1 MFFFSGLFGDV
12 EQISHF
18 DSYHPVGST
27 GEIIFLG
34 AVVEIGEAIV
44 IASFYLEMADFGAQ
58 FYTEAGRYTIIELVF
73 HIHVMLFGGKVG
85 IVFPR
90 TALCCSAFAAA
101 VSAAPVT
108 TQGTGVGKHGDVT
121 VAVTFDSGKI
131 KDIKIVKQQE
141 NPVLAAKVF
150 TDLKQHVIDT
160 NSVQLDAIS
169 GATFSSKGF
178 LDAVADAA
186 KKAGVTLSKADKK
199 AIKKAV
205 KALPKESSYDVVV
218 IGAGGA
224 GFSAAIEAKN
234 AGANVVLLEKMP
246 AVGGNSLISGAEM
259 NAAKNWV
266 QPKLGINDDSPELH
280 AEDTYKGGDMKGDMN
295 VIKVMTHNALD
306 AAKWCRDYLGVRF
319 EDDNLFFFGG
329 HSRKRALI
337 PVGHTGTEFITKFQA
352 KADELGIPVITNMKA
367 EELIKDKSGRVVGVK
382 ATMNGASYTF
392 NAKGGVVL
400 ATGGFGANP
409 EMVKKYNPKIDERF
423 KTTDAPGT
431 TGEALYMAERAG
443 AQLVNMGYIQ
453 TYPICDPISGVIE
466 LIADARFDGAIMLNQ
481 EGKRFVEE
489 LQRRDVLSEAILKQ
503 TGGYCWVL
511 WNDKIGSISNTVKE
525 HPTEYEA
532 FTKQGIMATCDD
544 LKCVADFTKIPF
556 DSLKGTVNRVSSMTG
571 KGNDKDFN
579 HRSGLVDMTQ
589 GKYYVIKAVPSVH
602 HTMGGVRINEKAQA
616 LTAEGKAIP
625 GLWAAGEVTGVTHG
639 TNRLGGNAY
648 TDIIVFGR
656 IAGKAAAEAA
666 K

>member
-1 MFFFSGLFGDV
+1 MHFSRALIAGLV
-12 EQISHF
+12 
-18 DSYHPVGST
+18 
-27 GEIIFLG
+27 
-34 AVVEIGEAIV
+34 
-44 IASFYLEMADFGAQ
+44 
-58 FYTEAGRYTIIELVF
+58 
-73 HIHVMLFGGKVG
+73 
-85 IVFPR
+85 
-90 TALCCSAFAAA
+90 CSVFAAA

-199 AIKKAV
+199 AIKKVV
-205 KALPKESSYDVVV
+205 KTLPKESTYDVVV

-352 KADELGIPVITNMKA
+352 KADELGLPVITNMKA

>member
-1 MFFFSGLFGDV
+1 MHFSRALIAGLV
-12 EQISHF
+12 
-18 DSYHPVGST
+18 
-27 GEIIFLG
+27 
-34 AVVEIGEAIV
+34 
-44 IASFYLEMADFGAQ
+44 
-58 FYTEAGRYTIIELVF
+58 
-73 HIHVMLFGGKVG
+73 
-85 IVFPR
+85 
-90 TALCCSAFAAA
+90 CSAFAAA

-199 AIKKAV
+199 AIKKTV

-352 KADELGIPVITNMKA
+352 KADELGIPIITNMKA

>member
-1 MFFFSGLFGDV
+1 MHFSRALIAGLV
-12 EQISHF
+12 
-18 DSYHPVGST
+18 
-27 GEIIFLG
+27 
-34 AVVEIGEAIV
+34 
-44 IASFYLEMADFGAQ
+44 
-58 FYTEAGRYTIIELVF
+58 
-73 HIHVMLFGGKVG
+73 
-85 IVFPR
+85 
-90 TALCCSAFAAA
+90 CSAFAAA

-199 AIKKAV
+199 AIKKVV
-205 KALPKESSYDVVV
+205 KTLPKESTYDVVV

-352 KADELGIPVITNMKA
+352 KADELGIPIITNMKA

-489 LQRRDVLSEAILKQ
+489 LQRRDVMSEAILKQ

>member
-1 MFFFSGLFGDV
+1 MQFSRALIAGLV
-12 EQISHF
+12 
-18 DSYHPVGST
+18 
-27 GEIIFLG
+27 
-34 AVVEIGEAIV
+34 
-44 IASFYLEMADFGAQ
+44 
-58 FYTEAGRYTIIELVF
+58 
-73 HIHVMLFGGKVG
+73 
-85 IVFPR
+85 
-90 TALCCSAFAAA
+90 CSAFAAA

-246 AVGGNSLISGAEM
+246 AVVGNSLISGAEM

-382 ATMNGASYTF
+382 ATMNSASYTF

-616 LTAEGKAIP
+616 LTAEGKVIP

>member
-1 MFFFSGLFGDV
+1 MKSTMIKSAVAMVFA
-12 EQISHF
+12 
-18 DSYHPVGST
+18 VG
-27 GEIIFLG
+27 
-34 AVVEIGEAIV
+34 
-44 IASFYLEMADFGAQ
+44 
-58 FYTEAGRYTIIELVF
+58 
-73 HIHVMLFGGKVG
+73 
-85 IVFPR
+85 
-90 TALCCSAFAAA
+90 FAAA
-101 VSAAPVT
+101 SMAAPVT
-108 TQGTGVGKHGDVT
+108 AEGTGVGKHGDIT
-121 VAVTFDSGKI
+121 VAVTFDADKI
-131 KDIKIVKQQE
+131 QDIKIVKNAE
-141 NPVLAAKVF
+141 NPILAKKVF
-150 TDLKQHVIDT
+150 TDLKDQVVALSSTD
-160 NSVQLDAIS
+160 VDLIS
-169 GATFSSKGF
+169 GATFSAKGF
-178 LDAVADAA
+178 IDAVNDAA
-186 KKAGVTLSKADKK
+186 KKAGVTLAKADKK
-199 AIKKAV
+199 ALKKA
-205 KALPKESSYDVVV
+205 ARELPKTSNYDVVV

-224 GFSAAIEAKN
+224 GFSAAITARN

-259 NAAKNWV
+259 NVAKNWV

-280 AEDTYKGGDMKGDMN
+280 AQDTFKGGDGKGDMK
-295 VIKVMTHNALD
+295 VINVMTHQALD

-337 PVGHTGTEFITKFQA
+337 PVGHTGTEFIAKFQA

-367 EELIKDKSGRVVGVK
+367 EELIKNKDGRVVGVK
-382 ATMNGASYTF
+382 ATMDGSEYTF

-423 KTTDAPGT
+423 KTTDAPGS

-443 AQLVNMGYIQ
+443 AELVNMGYIQ
-453 TYPICDPISGVIE
+453 TYPICDPISGAIE

-489 LQRRDVLSEAILKQ
+489 LQRGDVLSEAILNQ
-503 TGGYCWVL
+503 TGQYCWVL
-511 WNDKIGSISNTVKE
+511 WNDNIGKISNTVKA
-525 HPTEYEA
+525 HANEYEA
-532 FTKQGIMATCDD
+532 FTKQGIMTTCDD
-544 LKCVADFTKIPF
+544 LKCITDFTKIPF
-556 DSLKGTVNRVSSMTG
+556 DQLQKTVKRVSDMAG

-579 HRSGLVDMTQ
+579 HRSGLVDMQQ
-589 GKYYVIKAVPSVH
+589 GKYYVIKAVPSTH
-602 HTMGGVRINEKAQA
+602 HTMGGVRINEKAEA
-616 LTAEGKAIP
+616 LTAEGKVIP

-656 IAGKAAAEAA
+656 IAGEAAAKAA

>member
-1 MFFFSGLFGDV
+1 MK
-12 EQISHF
+12 
-18 DSYHPVGST
+18 ST
-27 GEIIFLG
+27 MIKS
-34 AVVEIGEAIV
+34 AVAMVFA
-44 IASFYLEMADFGAQ
+44 
-58 FYTEAGRYTIIELVF
+58 AG
-73 HIHVMLFGGKVG
+73 
-85 IVFPR
+85 
-90 TALCCSAFAAA
+90 FAAA
-101 VSAAPVT
+101 SMAAPVT
-108 TQGTGVGKHGDVT
+108 AEGTGVGKHGDIT
-121 VAVTFDSGKI
+121 VAVTFDAGKI
-131 KDIKIVKQQE
+131 QDIKIVKNAE
-141 NPVLAAKVF
+141 NPILAKKVF
-150 TDLKQHVIDT
+150 TDLKDQVVALSSTD
-160 NSVQLDAIS
+160 VDLIS
-169 GATFSSKGF
+169 GATFSAKGF
-178 LDAVADAA
+178 IDAVNDAA
-186 KKAGVTLSKADKK
+186 KKAGVTLAKADKK
-199 AIKKAV
+199 ALKKA
-205 KALPKESSYDVVV
+205 ARELPKTSNYDVVV

-224 GFSAAIEAKN
+224 GFSAAITARN

-280 AEDTYKGGDMKGDMN
+280 AEDTFKGGDGKGDMK
-295 VIKVMTHNALD
+295 VINVMTHQALD

-337 PVGHTGTEFITKFQA
+337 PVGHTGTEFIAKFQA

-367 EELIKDKSGRVVGVK
+367 EELIKDKDGRVVGVK
-382 ATMNGASYTF
+382 ATMDGSEYTF

-453 TYPICDPISGVIE
+453 TYPICDPISGAIE

-489 LQRRDVLSEAILKQ
+489 LQRRDVLSEAILNQ
-503 TGGYCWVL
+503 TGQYCWVL
-511 WNDKIGSISNTVKE
+511 WNDNIGKISNTVKA
-525 HPTEYEA
+525 HANEYEA
-532 FTKQGIMATCDD
+532 FTKQGIMTTCDD
-544 LKCVADFTKIPF
+544 LKCIADFTKIPF
-556 DSLKGTVNRVSSMTG
+556 DQLQKTVKRVSDMAG

-579 HRSGLVDMTQ
+579 HRAGLMDMQQ
-589 GKYYVIKAVPSVH
+589 GKYYVIKAVPSTH
-602 HTMGGVRINEKAQA
+602 HTMGGVRINEKAEA
-616 LTAEGKAIP
+616 LTAEGKVIP

-656 IAGKAAAEAA
+656 IAGEAAAKAA

>member
-1 MFFFSGLFGDV
+1 MK
-12 EQISHF
+12 
-18 DSYHPVGST
+18 ST
-27 GEIIFLG
+27 MIKS
-34 AVVEIGEAIV
+34 AVAMVFA
-44 IASFYLEMADFGAQ
+44 
-58 FYTEAGRYTIIELVF
+58 AG
-73 HIHVMLFGGKVG
+73 
-85 IVFPR
+85 
-90 TALCCSAFAAA
+90 FAAA
-101 VSAAPVT
+101 SMAAPVT
-108 TQGTGVGKHGDVT
+108 AEGTGVGKHGDIT
-121 VAVTFDSGKI
+121 VAVTFDAGKI
-131 KDIKIVKQQE
+131 QDIKIVKNAE
-141 NPVLAAKVF
+141 NPILAKKVF
-150 TDLKQHVIDT
+150 TDLKDQVVALSSTD
-160 NSVQLDAIS
+160 VDLVS
-169 GATFSSKGF
+169 GATFSAKGF
-178 LDAVADAA
+178 IDAVNDAA
-186 KKAGVTLSKADKK
+186 KKAGVTLAKADKK
-199 AIKKAV
+199 ALKKA
-205 KALPKESSYDVVV
+205 ARELPKTSNYDVVV

-224 GFSAAIEAKN
+224 GFSAAITARN

-259 NAAKNWV
+259 NVAKNWV

-280 AEDTYKGGDMKGDMN
+280 AQDTFKGGDGKGDMK
-295 VIKVMTHNALD
+295 VINVMTHEALD

-337 PVGHTGTEFITKFQA
+337 PVGHTGTEFIAKFQA

-367 EELIKDKSGRVVGVK
+367 EELIKNKDGRVVGVK
-382 ATMNGASYTF
+382 ATMDGSEYTF

-453 TYPICDPISGVIE
+453 TYPICDPISGAIE

-489 LQRRDVLSEAILKQ
+489 LQRRDVLSEAILNQ
-503 TGGYCWVL
+503 TGQYCWVL
-511 WNDKIGSISNTVKE
+511 WNDNIGKISNTVKA
-525 HPTEYEA
+525 HANEYEA
-532 FTKQGIMATCDD
+532 FTKQGIMTTCDD
-544 LKCVADFTKIPF
+544 LKCIADFTKIPF
-556 DSLKGTVNRVSSMTG
+556 DQLQKTVKRVSDMAG

-579 HRSGLVDMTQ
+579 HRAGLMDMQQ
-589 GKYYVIKAVPSVH
+589 GKYYVIKAVPSTH
-602 HTMGGVRINEKAQA
+602 HTMGGVRINEKAEA
-616 LTAEGKAIP
+616 LTAEGKVIP

-656 IAGKAAAEAA
+656 IAGEAAAKAA

>member
-1 MFFFSGLFGDV
+1 MKSTMIKSAVAMVFA
-12 EQISHF
+12 
-18 DSYHPVGST
+18 VG
-27 GEIIFLG
+27 
-34 AVVEIGEAIV
+34 
-44 IASFYLEMADFGAQ
+44 
-58 FYTEAGRYTIIELVF
+58 
-73 HIHVMLFGGKVG
+73 
-85 IVFPR
+85 
-90 TALCCSAFAAA
+90 FAAA
-101 VSAAPVT
+101 SMAAPVT
-108 TQGTGVGKHGDVT
+108 AEGTGVGKHGDIT
-121 VAVTFDSGKI
+121 VAVTFDAGKI
-131 KDIKIVKQQE
+131 QDIKIVKNAE
-141 NPVLAAKVF
+141 NPILAKKVF
-150 TDLKQHVIDT
+150 TDLKDQVVALSSTDVDLIP
-160 NSVQLDAIS
+160 
-169 GATFSSKGF
+169 GATFSAKGF
-178 LDAVADAA
+178 IDAVNDAA
-186 KKAGVTLSKADKK
+186 KKAGVTLAKADKK
-199 AIKKAV
+199 ALKKA
-205 KALPKESSYDVVV
+205 ARELPKTSNYDVVV

-224 GFSAAIEAKN
+224 GFSAAITAKN

-259 NAAKNWV
+259 NVAKNWV

-280 AEDTYKGGDMKGDMN
+280 AQDTFKGGDGKGDMK
-295 VIKVMTHNALD
+295 VINVMTHEALD

-337 PVGHTGTEFITKFQA
+337 PVGHTGTEFIAKFQA

-367 EELIKDKSGRVVGVK
+367 EELIKNKDGRVVGVK
-382 ATMNGASYTF
+382 ATMDGSEYTF

-423 KTTDAPGT
+423 KTTDAPGS

-443 AQLVNMGYIQ
+443 AELVNMGYIQ
-453 TYPICDPISGVIE
+453 TYPICDPISGAIE

-489 LQRRDVLSEAILKQ
+489 LQRRDVLSEAILNQ
-503 TGGYCWVL
+503 TGRYCWVL
-511 WNDKIGSISNTVKE
+511 WNDKIGSISNTVKA
-525 HPTEYEA
+525 HANEYEA
-532 FTKQGIMATCDD
+532 FTKQGIMTTCDD
-544 LKCVADFTKIPF
+544 LKCIADFTKIPF
-556 DSLKGTVNRVSSMTG
+556 DQLRKTVKRVSDMAG

-579 HRSGLVDMTQ
+579 HRSGLVDMQQ
-589 GKYYVIKAVPSVH
+589 GKYYVIKAVPSTH
-602 HTMGGVRINEKAQA
+602 HTMGGVRINEKAEA
-616 LTAEGKAIP
+616 LTAEGKVIP

-656 IAGKAAAEAA
+656 IAGEAAAKAA

>member
-1 MFFFSGLFGDV
+1 MK
-12 EQISHF
+12 
-18 DSYHPVGST
+18 ST
-27 GEIIFLG
+27 MIKS
-34 AVVEIGEAIV
+34 AVAMVFA
-44 IASFYLEMADFGAQ
+44 
-58 FYTEAGRYTIIELVF
+58 AG
-73 HIHVMLFGGKVG
+73 
-85 IVFPR
+85 
-90 TALCCSAFAAA
+90 FAAA
-101 VSAAPVT
+101 SMAAPVT
-108 TQGTGVGKHGDVT
+108 AEGTGVGKHGDIT
-121 VAVTFDSGKI
+121 VAVTFDAGKI
-131 KDIKIVKQQE
+131 QDIKIVKNAE
-141 NPVLAAKVF
+141 NPILAKKVF
-150 TDLKQHVIDT
+150 TDLKDQVVALSSTD
-160 NSVQLDAIS
+160 VDLVS
-169 GATFSSKGF
+169 GATFSAKGF
-178 LDAVADAA
+178 IDAVNDAA
-186 KKAGVTLSKADKK
+186 KKAGVTLAKADKK
-199 AIKKAV
+199 ALKKA
-205 KALPKESSYDVVV
+205 ARELPKTSNYDVVV

-224 GFSAAIEAKN
+224 GFSAAITAKN

-259 NAAKNWV
+259 NVAKNWV

-280 AEDTYKGGDMKGDMN
+280 AQDTFKGGDGKGDMK
-295 VIKVMTHNALD
+295 VINVMTHEALD

-337 PVGHTGTEFITKFQA
+337 PVGHTGTEFIAKFQA

-367 EELIKDKSGRVVGVK
+367 EELIKNKDGRVVGVK
-382 ATMNGASYTF
+382 ATMDGSEYTF

-423 KTTDAPGT
+423 KTTDAPGS

-443 AQLVNMGYIQ
+443 AELVNMGYIQ
-453 TYPICDPISGVIE
+453 TYPICDPLSGAIE

-489 LQRRDVLSEAILKQ
+489 LQRRDVLSEAILNQ
-503 TGGYCWVL
+503 TGQYCWVL
-511 WNDKIGSISNTVKE
+511 WNDNIGKISNTVKA
-525 HPTEYEA
+525 HANEYEA
-532 FTKQGIMATCDD
+532 FTKQGIMTTCDD
-544 LKCVADFTKIPF
+544 LKCIADFTKIPF
-556 DSLKGTVNRVSSMTG
+556 DQLRKTVKRVSDMAG

-579 HRSGLVDMTQ
+579 HRAGLMDMQQ
-589 GKYYVIKAVPSVH
+589 GKYYVIKAVPSTH
-602 HTMGGVRINEKAQA
+602 HTMGGVRINEKAEA
-616 LTAEGKAIP
+616 LTAEGKVIP

-656 IAGKAAAEAA
+656 IAGEAAAKAA

>member
-1 MFFFSGLFGDV
+1 MKSTMIKSAVAMVFA
-12 EQISHF
+12 
-18 DSYHPVGST
+18 VG
-27 GEIIFLG
+27 
-34 AVVEIGEAIV
+34 
-44 IASFYLEMADFGAQ
+44 
-58 FYTEAGRYTIIELVF
+58 
-73 HIHVMLFGGKVG
+73 
-85 IVFPR
+85 
-90 TALCCSAFAAA
+90 FAAA
-101 VSAAPVT
+101 SMAAPVT
-108 TQGTGVGKHGDVT
+108 AEGTGVGKHGDIT
-121 VAVTFDSGKI
+121 VAVTFDAGKI
-131 KDIKIVKQQE
+131 QDIKIVKNAE
-141 NPVLAAKVF
+141 NPILAKKVF
-150 TDLKQHVIDT
+150 TDLKDQVVALSSTD
-160 NSVQLDAIS
+160 VDLIS
-169 GATFSSKGF
+169 GATFSAKGF
-178 LDAVADAA
+178 IDAVNDAA
-186 KKAGVTLSKADKK
+186 KKAGVTLAKADKK
-199 AIKKAV
+199 ALKKA
-205 KALPKESSYDVVV
+205 ARELPKTSNYDVVV

-224 GFSAAIEAKN
+224 GFSAAITARN

-280 AEDTYKGGDMKGDMN
+280 AQDTFKGGDGKGDMK
-295 VIKVMTHNALD
+295 VINVMTHQALD

-337 PVGHTGTEFITKFQA
+337 PVGHTGTEFIAKFQA

-367 EELIKDKSGRVVGVK
+367 EELIKNKDGRVVGVK
-382 ATMNGASYTF
+382 ATMDGSEYTF

-453 TYPICDPISGVIE
+453 TYPICDPLSGAIE

-489 LQRRDVLSEAILKQ
+489 LQRRDVLSEAILNQ
-503 TGGYCWVL
+503 TGQYCWVL
-511 WNDKIGSISNTVKE
+511 WNDNIGKISNTVKA
-525 HPTEYEA
+525 HANEYEA
-532 FTKQGIMATCDD
+532 FTKQGIMTTCDD
-544 LKCVADFTKIPF
+544 LKCIADFTKIPF
-556 DSLKGTVNRVSSMTG
+556 DQLQKTVKRVSDMAG

-579 HRSGLVDMTQ
+579 HRAGLMDMQQ
-589 GKYYVIKAVPSVH
+589 GKYYVIKAVPSTH
-602 HTMGGVRINEKAQA
+602 HTMGGVRINEKAEA
-616 LTAEGKAIP
+616 LTAEGKVIP

-656 IAGKAAAEAA
+656 IAGEAAAKAA

>member
-1 MFFFSGLFGDV
+1 MKLGWMILWKYILKKMMKQRNINWSLLFAAILWRKGTTARPVSRTEGLFLRAQGHLAALLLLRRK
-12 EQISHF
+12 SMK
-18 DSYHPVGST
+18 ST
-27 GEIIFLG
+27 MIKS
-34 AVVEIGEAIV
+34 AVAMVFA
-44 IASFYLEMADFGAQ
+44 
-58 FYTEAGRYTIIELVF
+58 AG
-73 HIHVMLFGGKVG
+73 
-85 IVFPR
+85 
-90 TALCCSAFAAA
+90 FAAA
-101 VSAAPVT
+101 SMAAPVT
-108 TQGTGVGKHGDVT
+108 AEGTGVGKHGDIT
-121 VAVTFDSGKI
+121 VAVTFDAGKI
-131 KDIKIVKQQE
+131 QDIKIVKNAE
-141 NPVLAAKVF
+141 NPILAKKVF
-150 TDLKQHVIDT
+150 TDLKDQVVAFSSTD
-160 NSVQLDAIS
+160 VDLVS
-169 GATFSSKGF
+169 GATFSAKGF
-178 LDAVADAA
+178 IDAVNDAA
-186 KKAGVTLSKADKK
+186 KKAGVTLAKADKK
-199 AIKKAV
+199 ALKKA
-205 KALPKESSYDVVV
+205 ARELPKTSNYDVVV

-224 GFSAAIEAKN
+224 GFSAAITARN

-259 NAAKNWV
+259 NVARNWV

-280 AEDTYKGGDMKGDMN
+280 AQDTFKGGDGKGDMK
-295 VIKVMTHNALD
+295 VINVMTHEALD

-337 PVGHTGTEFITKFQA
+337 PVGHTGTEFIAKFQA

-367 EELIKDKSGRVVGVK
+367 EELIKDKDGRVVGVK
-382 ATMNGASYTF
+382 ATMDGSEYTF

-423 KTTDAPGT
+423 KTTDAPGS

-443 AQLVNMGYIQ
+443 AELVNMGYIQ
-453 TYPICDPISGVIE
+453 TYPICDPISGAIE

-489 LQRRDVLSEAILKQ
+489 LQRRDVLSEAILNQ
-503 TGGYCWVL
+503 TGRYCWVL
-511 WNDKIGSISNTVKE
+511 WNDKIGKISNTVKA
-525 HPTEYEA
+525 HANEYEA
-532 FTKQGIMATCDD
+532 FTKQGIMTTCDD
-544 LKCVADFTKIPF
+544 LKCIADFTKIPF
-556 DSLKGTVNRVSSMTG
+556 DQLRKTVKRVSDMAG

-579 HRSGLVDMTQ
+579 HRSGLVDMQQ
-589 GKYYVIKAVPSVH
+589 GKYYVIKAVPSTH
-602 HTMGGVRINEKAQA
+602 HTMGGVRINEKAEA
-616 LTAEGKAIP
+616 LTAEGKVIP

-656 IAGKAAAEAA
+656 IAGEAAAKVA

>member
-1 MFFFSGLFGDV
+1 MKSTMIKSAVAMVFA
-12 EQISHF
+12 
-18 DSYHPVGST
+18 VG
-27 GEIIFLG
+27 
-34 AVVEIGEAIV
+34 
-44 IASFYLEMADFGAQ
+44 
-58 FYTEAGRYTIIELVF
+58 
-73 HIHVMLFGGKVG
+73 
-85 IVFPR
+85 
-90 TALCCSAFAAA
+90 FAAA
-101 VSAAPVT
+101 SMAAPVT
-108 TQGTGVGKHGDVT
+108 AEGTGVGKHGDIT
-121 VAVTFDSGKI
+121 VAVTFDAGKI
-131 KDIKIVKQQE
+131 QDIKIVKNAE
-141 NPVLAAKVF
+141 NPILAKKVF
-150 TDLKQHVIDT
+150 TDLKDQVVALSSTD
-160 NSVQLDAIS
+160 VDLIS
-169 GATFSSKGF
+169 GATFSAKGF
-178 LDAVADAA
+178 IDAVNDAA
-186 KKAGVTLSKADKK
+186 KKAGVTLAKADKK
-199 AIKKAV
+199 ALKKA
-205 KALPKESSYDVVV
+205 ARELPKTSNYDVVV

-224 GFSAAIEAKN
+224 GFSAAITARN

-259 NAAKNWV
+259 NVAKNWV

-280 AEDTYKGGDMKGDMN
+280 AQDTFKGGDGKGDMK
-295 VIKVMTHNALD
+295 VINVMTHQALD

-337 PVGHTGTEFITKFQA
+337 PVGHTGTEFIAKFQA

-367 EELIKDKSGRVVGVK
+367 EELIKNKDGRVVGVK
-382 ATMNGASYTF
+382 ATMDGSEYTF

-423 KTTDAPGT
+423 KTTDAPGS

-443 AQLVNMGYIQ
+443 AELVNMGYIQ
-453 TYPICDPISGVIE
+453 TYPICDPLSGAIE

-489 LQRRDVLSEAILKQ
+489 LQRRDVLSEAILNQ
-503 TGGYCWVL
+503 TGQYCWVL
-511 WNDKIGSISNTVKE
+511 WNDNIGKISNTVKA
-525 HPTEYEA
+525 HANEYEA
-532 FTKQGIMATCDD
+532 FTKQGIMTTCDD
-544 LKCVADFTKIPF
+544 LKCIADFTKIPF
-556 DSLKGTVNRVSSMTG
+556 DQLRKTVKRVSDMAG

-579 HRSGLVDMTQ
+579 HRAGLMDMQQ
-589 GKYYVIKAVPSVH
+589 GKYYVIKAVPSTH
-602 HTMGGVRINEKAQA
+602 HTMGGVRINEKAEA
-616 LTAEGKAIP
+616 LTAEGKVIP

-656 IAGKAAAEAA
+656 IAGEAAAKAA

>member
-1 MFFFSGLFGDV
+1 MKSTMIKSAVAMVFA
-12 EQISHF
+12 
-18 DSYHPVGST
+18 VG
-27 GEIIFLG
+27 
-34 AVVEIGEAIV
+34 
-44 IASFYLEMADFGAQ
+44 
-58 FYTEAGRYTIIELVF
+58 
-73 HIHVMLFGGKVG
+73 
-85 IVFPR
+85 
-90 TALCCSAFAAA
+90 FAAA
-101 VSAAPVT
+101 SMAAPVT
-108 TQGTGVGKHGDVT
+108 AEGTGVGKHGDIT
-121 VAVTFDSGKI
+121 VAVTFDAGKI
-131 KDIKIVKQQE
+131 QDIKIVKNAE
-141 NPVLAAKVF
+141 NPILAKKVF
-150 TDLKQHVIDT
+150 TDLKDQVVALSSTD
-160 NSVQLDAIS
+160 VDLIS
-169 GATFSSKGF
+169 GATFSAKGF
-178 LDAVADAA
+178 IDAVNDAA
-186 KKAGVTLSKADKK
+186 KKAGVTLAKADKK
-199 AIKKAV
+199 ALKKA
-205 KALPKESSYDVVV
+205 ARELPKTSNYDVVV

-224 GFSAAIEAKN
+224 GFSAAITARN

-259 NAAKNWV
+259 NVAKNWV

-280 AEDTYKGGDMKGDMN
+280 AQDTFKGGDGKGDMK
-295 VIKVMTHNALD
+295 VINVMTHEALD

-337 PVGHTGTEFITKFQA
+337 PVGHTGTEFIAKFQA

-367 EELIKDKSGRVVGVK
+367 EELIKDKDGRVVGVK
-382 ATMNGASYTF
+382 ATMDGSEYTF

-423 KTTDAPGT
+423 KTTDAPGS

-443 AQLVNMGYIQ
+443 AELVNMGYIQ
-453 TYPICDPISGVIE
+453 TYPICDPLSGAIE

-489 LQRRDVLSEAILKQ
+489 LQRRDVLSEAILNQ
-503 TGGYCWVL
+503 TGQYCWVL
-511 WNDKIGSISNTVKE
+511 WNDNIGKISNTVKA
-525 HPTEYEA
+525 HANEYEA
-532 FTKQGIMATCDD
+532 FTKQGIMTTCDD
-544 LKCVADFTKIPF
+544 LKCIADFTKIPF
-556 DSLKGTVNRVSSMTG
+556 DQLQKTVKRVSDMAG

-579 HRSGLVDMTQ
+579 HRSGLVDMQQ
-589 GKYYVIKAVPSVH
+589 GKYYVIKAVPSTH
-602 HTMGGVRINEKAQA
+602 HTMGGVRINEKAEA
-616 LTAEGKAIP
+616 LTAEGKVIP

-656 IAGKAAAEAA
+656 IAGEAAAKAA

>member
-1 MFFFSGLFGDV
+1 MKSTMIKSAVAMVFA
-12 EQISHF
+12 
-18 DSYHPVGST
+18 VG
-27 GEIIFLG
+27 
-34 AVVEIGEAIV
+34 
-44 IASFYLEMADFGAQ
+44 
-58 FYTEAGRYTIIELVF
+58 
-73 HIHVMLFGGKVG
+73 
-85 IVFPR
+85 
-90 TALCCSAFAAA
+90 FAAA
-101 VSAAPVT
+101 SMAAPVT
-108 TQGTGVGKHGDVT
+108 AEGTGVGKHGDIT
-121 VAVTFDSGKI
+121 VAVTFDAGKI
-131 KDIKIVKQQE
+131 QDIKIVKNAE
-141 NPVLAAKVF
+141 NPILAKKVF
-150 TDLKQHVIDT
+150 TDLKDQVVALSSTD
-160 NSVQLDAIS
+160 VDLIS
-169 GATFSSKGF
+169 GATFSAKGF
-178 LDAVADAA
+178 IDAVNDAA
-186 KKAGVTLSKADKK
+186 KKAGVTLAKADKK
-199 AIKKAV
+199 ALKKA
-205 KALPKESSYDVVV
+205 ARELPKTSNYDVVV

-224 GFSAAIEAKN
+224 GFSAAITARN

-259 NAAKNWV
+259 NVAKNWV

-280 AEDTYKGGDMKGDMN
+280 AQDTFKGGDGKGDMK
-295 VIKVMTHNALD
+295 VINVMTHEALD

-337 PVGHTGTEFITKFQA
+337 PVGHTGTEFIAKFQA

-367 EELIKDKSGRVVGVK
+367 EELIKDKDGRVVGVK
-382 ATMNGASYTF
+382 ATMDGSEYTF

-453 TYPICDPISGVIE
+453 TYPICDPLSGAIE

-489 LQRRDVLSEAILKQ
+489 LQRRDVLSEAILNQ
-503 TGGYCWVL
+503 TGRYCWVL
-511 WNDKIGSISNTVKE
+511 WNDKIGSISNTVKA
-525 HPTEYEA
+525 HANEYEA
-532 FTKQGIMATCDD
+532 FTKQGIMTTCDD
-544 LKCVADFTKIPF
+544 LKCIADFTKIPF
-556 DSLKGTVNRVSSMTG
+556 DQLQKTVKRVSDMAG

-579 HRSGLVDMTQ
+579 HRSGLVDMQQ
-589 GKYYVIKAVPSVH
+589 GKYYVIKAVPSTH
-602 HTMGGVRINEKAQA
+602 HTMGGVRINEKAEA
-616 LTAEGKAIP
+616 LTAEGKVIP

-656 IAGKAAAEAA
+656 IAGEAAAKAA

>member
-1 MFFFSGLFGDV
+1 M
-12 EQISHF
+12 
-18 DSYHPVGST
+18 
-27 GEIIFLG
+27 
-34 AVVEIGEAIV
+34 
-44 IASFYLEMADFGAQ
+44 Q
-58 FYTEAGRYTIIELVF
+58 FKKT
-73 HIHVMLFGGKVG
+73 ML
-85 IVFPR
+85 
-90 TALCCSAFAAA
+90 SAAA
-101 VSAAPVT
+101 MVVAGTLSASLFAAPVT
-108 TQGTGVGKHGDVT
+108 TEGTGVGKHGDIT
-121 VAVTFDSGKI
+121 VAVTFDNGKI
-131 KDIKIVKQQE
+131 QDIKVVKSAE

-150 TDLKQHVIDT
+150 SEFKDDVIAQSSTDLDM
-160 NSVQLDAIS
+160 IS
-169 GATFSSKGF
+169 GATFSTKGF
-178 LDAVADAA
+178 VDAVNDAA
-186 KKAGVTLSKADKK
+186 KKAGVTLAKADKK
-199 AIKKAV
+199 ALKKVARD
-205 KALPKESSYDVVV
+205 LPKTSNYDVVV

-224 GFSAAIEAKN
+224 GFSAAITAKA

-259 NAAKNWV
+259 NVAKNWV
-266 QPKLGINDDSPELH
+266 QPKLNINDDSPELH
-280 AEDTYKGGDMKGDMN
+280 AQDTFKGGDEKGDMK
-295 VIKVMTHNALD
+295 VINVMTHQALD

-337 PVGHTGTEFITKFQA
+337 PFGHTGTEFITKFQA
-352 KADELGIPVITNMKA
+352 KADELGIPVVTNMKA
-367 EELIKDKSGRVVGVK
+367 EELIKDKDGRVVGVK
-382 ATMNGASYTF
+382 ATMDGAEYTF

-453 TYPICDPISGVIE
+453 TYPICDPLSGAIE

-489 LQRRDVLSEAILKQ
+489 LQRRDVLSEAILNQ
-503 TGGYCWVL
+503 TGRYCWVL
-511 WNDKIGSISNTVKE
+511 WNDNIGKISNTVKE
-525 HPTEYEA
+525 HANEYEA

-544 LKCVADFTKIPF
+544 LKCIADFTKIPF
-556 DSLKGTVNRVSSMTG
+556 DQLQSTVKRVTDMAG

-579 HRSGLVDMTQ
+579 HRAGLMDMSQ
-589 GKYYVIKAVPSVH
+589 GKYYVIKAVPSTH

-616 LTAEGKAIP
+616 LTADGKVIP

-656 IAGKAAAEAA
+656 IAGEAAAQAA

>member
-1 MFFFSGLFGDV
+1 MK
-12 EQISHF
+12 
-18 DSYHPVGST
+18 ST
-27 GEIIFLG
+27 MIKS
-34 AVVEIGEAIV
+34 AVAMVFA
-44 IASFYLEMADFGAQ
+44 
-58 FYTEAGRYTIIELVF
+58 AG
-73 HIHVMLFGGKVG
+73 
-85 IVFPR
+85 
-90 TALCCSAFAAA
+90 FAAA
-101 VSAAPVT
+101 SMAAPVT
-108 TQGTGVGKHGDVT
+108 AEGTGVGKHGDIT
-121 VAVTFDSGKI
+121 VAVTFDAGKI
-131 KDIKIVKQQE
+131 QDIKIVKNAE
-141 NPVLAAKVF
+141 NPILAKKVF
-150 TDLKQHVIDT
+150 TDLKDQVVALSSTD
-160 NSVQLDAIS
+160 VDLVS
-169 GATFSSKGF
+169 GATFSAKGF
-178 LDAVADAA
+178 IDAVNDAA
-186 KKAGVTLSKADKK
+186 KKAGVTLAKADKK
-199 AIKKAV
+199 ALKKA
-205 KALPKESSYDVVV
+205 ARELPKTSNYDVVV

-224 GFSAAIEAKN
+224 GFSAAITAKN

-259 NAAKNWV
+259 NVAGNWV

-280 AEDTYKGGDMKGDMN
+280 AQDTFKGGDGKGDMK
-295 VIKVMTHNALD
+295 VINVMTHEALD

-337 PVGHTGTEFITKFQA
+337 PVGHTGTEFIAKFQA

-367 EELIKDKSGRVVGVK
+367 EELIKDKDGRVVGVK
-382 ATMNGASYTF
+382 ATMDGSEYTF

-423 KTTDAPGT
+423 KTTDAPGS

-443 AQLVNMGYIQ
+443 AELVNMGYIQ
-453 TYPICDPISGVIE
+453 TYPICDPLSGAIE

-489 LQRRDVLSEAILKQ
+489 LQRRDVLSEAILNQ
-503 TGGYCWVL
+503 TGRYCWVL
-511 WNDKIGSISNTVKE
+511 WNDKIGSISNTVKA
-525 HPTEYEA
+525 HANEYEA
-532 FTKQGIMATCDD
+532 FTKQGIMTTCDD
-544 LKCVADFTKIPF
+544 LKCIADFTKIPF
-556 DSLKGTVNRVSSMTG
+556 DQLQKTVKRVSDMAG

-579 HRSGLVDMTQ
+579 HRSGLVDMQQ
-589 GKYYVIKAVPSVH
+589 GKYYVIKAVPSTH
-602 HTMGGVRINEKAQA
+602 HTMGGVRINEKAEA
-616 LTAEGKAIP
+616 LTAEGKVIP

-656 IAGKAAAEAA
+656 IAGEAAAKAA

>member
-1 MFFFSGLFGDV
+1 MKSTMIKSAVAMVFA
-12 EQISHF
+12 
-18 DSYHPVGST
+18 VG
-27 GEIIFLG
+27 
-34 AVVEIGEAIV
+34 
-44 IASFYLEMADFGAQ
+44 
-58 FYTEAGRYTIIELVF
+58 
-73 HIHVMLFGGKVG
+73 
-85 IVFPR
+85 
-90 TALCCSAFAAA
+90 FAAA
-101 VSAAPVT
+101 SMAAPVT
-108 TQGTGVGKHGDVT
+108 AEGTGVGKHGDIT
-121 VAVTFDSGKI
+121 VAVTFDAGKI
-131 KDIKIVKQQE
+131 QDIKIVKNAE
-141 NPVLAAKVF
+141 NPILAKKVF
-150 TDLKQHVIDT
+150 TDLKDQVVALSSTD
-160 NSVQLDAIS
+160 VDLIS
-169 GATFSSKGF
+169 GATFSAKGF
-178 LDAVADAA
+178 IDAVNDAA
-186 KKAGVTLSKADKK
+186 KKAGVTLAKADKK
-199 AIKKAV
+199 ALKKA
-205 KALPKESSYDVVV
+205 ARELPKTSNYDVVV

-224 GFSAAIEAKN
+224 GFSAAITARN

-259 NAAKNWV
+259 NVAKNWV

-280 AEDTYKGGDMKGDMN
+280 AQDTFKGGDGKGDMK
-295 VIKVMTHNALD
+295 VINVMTHQALD

-337 PVGHTGTEFITKFQA
+337 PVGHTGTEFIAKFQA

-367 EELIKDKSGRVVGVK
+367 EELIKDKDGRVVGVK
-382 ATMNGASYTF
+382 ATMDGSEYTF

-453 TYPICDPISGVIE
+453 TYPICDPISGAIE

-489 LQRRDVLSEAILKQ
+489 LQRRDVLSEAILNQ
-503 TGGYCWVL
+503 TGRYCWVL
-511 WNDKIGSISNTVKE
+511 WNDKIGSISNTVKA
-525 HPTEYEA
+525 HANEYEA
-532 FTKQGIMATCDD
+532 FTKQGIMTTCDD
-544 LKCVADFTKIPF
+544 LKCIADFTKIPF
-556 DSLKGTVNRVSSMTG
+556 DQLRKTVKRVSDMAG

-579 HRSGLVDMTQ
+579 HRAGLMDMQQ
-589 GKYYVIKAVPSVH
+589 GKYYVIKAVPSTH
-602 HTMGGVRINEKAQA
+602 HTMGGVRINEKAEA
-616 LTAEGKAIP
+616 LTAEGKVIP

-656 IAGKAAAEAA
+656 IAGEAAAKAA

>member
-1 MFFFSGLFGDV
+1 MKSTMIKSAVAMVFA
-12 EQISHF
+12 
-18 DSYHPVGST
+18 VG
-27 GEIIFLG
+27 
-34 AVVEIGEAIV
+34 
-44 IASFYLEMADFGAQ
+44 
-58 FYTEAGRYTIIELVF
+58 
-73 HIHVMLFGGKVG
+73 
-85 IVFPR
+85 
-90 TALCCSAFAAA
+90 FAAA
-101 VSAAPVT
+101 SMAAPVT
-108 TQGTGVGKHGDVT
+108 AEGTGVGKHGDIT
-121 VAVTFDSGKI
+121 VAVTFDAGKI
-131 KDIKIVKQQE
+131 QDIKIVKNAE
-141 NPVLAAKVF
+141 NPILAKKVF
-150 TDLKQHVIDT
+150 TDLKDQVVALSSTD
-160 NSVQLDAIS
+160 VDLIS
-169 GATFSSKGF
+169 GATFSAKGF
-178 LDAVADAA
+178 IDAVNDAA
-186 KKAGVTLSKADKK
+186 KKAGVTLAKADKK
-199 AIKKAV
+199 ALKKA
-205 KALPKESSYDVVV
+205 ARELPKTSNYDVVV

-224 GFSAAIEAKN
+224 GFSAAITARN

-259 NAAKNWV
+259 NVAKNWV

-280 AEDTYKGGDMKGDMN
+280 AQDTFKGGDGKGDMK
-295 VIKVMTHNALD
+295 VINVMTHEALD

-337 PVGHTGTEFITKFQA
+337 PVGHTGTEFIAKFQA

-367 EELIKDKSGRVVGVK
+367 EELIKDKDGRVVGVK
-382 ATMNGASYTF
+382 ATMDGSAYTF

-453 TYPICDPISGVIE
+453 TYPICDPISGAIE

-489 LQRRDVLSEAILKQ
+489 LQRRDVLSEAILNQ
-503 TGGYCWVL
+503 TGQYCWVL
-511 WNDKIGSISNTVKE
+511 WNDNIGKISNTVKA
-525 HPTEYEA
+525 HANEYEA
-532 FTKQGIMATCDD
+532 FTKQGIMTTCDD
-544 LKCVADFTKIPF
+544 LKCIADFTKIPF
-556 DSLKGTVNRVSSMTG
+556 DQLRKTVKRVSDMAG

-579 HRSGLVDMTQ
+579 HRSGLVDMQQ
-589 GKYYVIKAVPSVH
+589 GKYYVIKAVPSTH
-602 HTMGGVRINEKAQA
+602 HTMGGVRINEKAEA
-616 LTAEGKAIP
+616 LTAEGKVIP

-656 IAGKAAAEAA
+656 IAGEAAAKAA

>member
-1 MFFFSGLFGDV
+1 MK
-12 EQISHF
+12 
-18 DSYHPVGST
+18 ST
-27 GEIIFLG
+27 MIKS
-34 AVVEIGEAIV
+34 AVAMVFA
-44 IASFYLEMADFGAQ
+44 
-58 FYTEAGRYTIIELVF
+58 AG
-73 HIHVMLFGGKVG
+73 
-85 IVFPR
+85 
-90 TALCCSAFAAA
+90 FAAA
-101 VSAAPVT
+101 SMAAPVT
-108 TQGTGVGKHGDVT
+108 AEGTGVGKHGDIT
-121 VAVTFDSGKI
+121 VAVTFDAGKI
-131 KDIKIVKQQE
+131 QDIKIVKNAE
-141 NPVLAAKVF
+141 NPILAKKVF
-150 TDLKQHVIDT
+150 TDLKDQVVALSSTD
-160 NSVQLDAIS
+160 VDLVS
-169 GATFSSKGF
+169 GATFSAKGF
-178 LDAVADAA
+178 IDAVNDAA
-186 KKAGVTLSKADKK
+186 KKAGVTLAKADKK
-199 AIKKAV
+199 ALKKA
-205 KALPKESSYDVVV
+205 ARELPKTSNYDVVV

-224 GFSAAIEAKN
+224 GFSAAITARN

-259 NAAKNWV
+259 NVAKNWV

-280 AEDTYKGGDMKGDMN
+280 AQDTFKGGDGKGDMK
-295 VIKVMTHNALD
+295 VINVMTHEALD

-337 PVGHTGTEFITKFQA
+337 PVGHTGTEFIAKFQA

-367 EELIKDKSGRVVGVK
+367 EELIKNKDGRVVGVK
-382 ATMNGASYTF
+382 ATMDGSEYTF

-453 TYPICDPISGVIE
+453 TYPICDPISGAIE

-489 LQRRDVLSEAILKQ
+489 LQRRDVLSEAILNQ
-503 TGGYCWVL
+503 TGQYCWVL
-511 WNDKIGSISNTVKE
+511 WNDKIGKISNTVKA
-525 HPTEYEA
+525 HANEYEA
-532 FTKQGIMATCDD
+532 FTKQGIMTTCDD
-544 LKCVADFTKIPF
+544 LKCIADFTKIPF
-556 DSLKGTVNRVSSMTG
+556 DQLQKTVKRVSDMAG

-579 HRSGLVDMTQ
+579 HRAGLMDMQQ
-589 GKYYVIKAVPSVH
+589 GKYYVIKAVPSTH
-602 HTMGGVRINEKAQA
+602 HTMGGVRINEKAEA
-616 LTAEGKAIP
+616 LTAEGKVIP

-656 IAGKAAAEAA
+656 IAGEAAAKAA

>member
-1 MFFFSGLFGDV
+1 MKSTMIKSAVAMVFA
-12 EQISHF
+12 
-18 DSYHPVGST
+18 VG
-27 GEIIFLG
+27 
-34 AVVEIGEAIV
+34 
-44 IASFYLEMADFGAQ
+44 
-58 FYTEAGRYTIIELVF
+58 
-73 HIHVMLFGGKVG
+73 
-85 IVFPR
+85 
-90 TALCCSAFAAA
+90 FAAA
-101 VSAAPVT
+101 SMAAPVT
-108 TQGTGVGKHGDVT
+108 AEGTGVGKHGDIT
-121 VAVTFDSGKI
+121 VAVTFDAGKI
-131 KDIKIVKQQE
+131 QDIKIVKNAE
-141 NPVLAAKVF
+141 NPILAKKVF
-150 TDLKQHVIDT
+150 TDLKDQVVALSSTD
-160 NSVQLDAIS
+160 VDLIS
-169 GATFSSKGF
+169 GATFSAKGF
-178 LDAVADAA
+178 IDAVNDAA
-186 KKAGVTLSKADKK
+186 KKAGVTLAKADKK
-199 AIKKAV
+199 ALKKA
-205 KALPKESSYDVVV
+205 ARELPKTSNYDVVV

-224 GFSAAIEAKN
+224 GFSAAITAKN

-259 NAAKNWV
+259 NVAKNWV

-280 AEDTYKGGDMKGDMN
+280 AQDTFKGGDGKGDMK
-295 VIKVMTHNALD
+295 VINVMTHEALD

-337 PVGHTGTEFITKFQA
+337 PVGHTGTEFIAKFQA

-367 EELIKDKSGRVVGVK
+367 EELIKNKDGRVVGVK
-382 ATMNGASYTF
+382 ATMDGSEYTF

-423 KTTDAPGT
+423 KTTDAPGS

-443 AQLVNMGYIQ
+443 AELVNMGYIQ
-453 TYPICDPISGVIE
+453 TYPICDPLSGAIE

-489 LQRRDVLSEAILKQ
+489 LQRRDVLSEAILNQ
-503 TGGYCWVL
+503 TGQYCWVL
-511 WNDKIGSISNTVKE
+511 WNDNIGKISNTVKA
-525 HPTEYEA
+525 HANEYEA
-532 FTKQGIMATCDD
+532 FTKQGIMTTCDD
-544 LKCVADFTKIPF
+544 LKCIADFTKIPF
-556 DSLKGTVNRVSSMTG
+556 DQLRKTVKRVSDMAG

-579 HRSGLVDMTQ
+579 HRSGLVDMQQ
-589 GKYYVIKAVPSVH
+589 GKYYVIKAVPSTH
-602 HTMGGVRINEKAQA
+602 HTMGGVRINEKAEA
-616 LTAEGKAIP
+616 LTAEGKVIP

-656 IAGKAAAEAA
+656 IAGEAAAKAA

>member
-1 MFFFSGLFGDV
+1 M
-12 EQISHF
+12 
-18 DSYHPVGST
+18 
-27 GEIIFLG
+27 
-34 AVVEIGEAIV
+34 
-44 IASFYLEMADFGAQ
+44 Q
-58 FYTEAGRYTIIELVF
+58 FKKT
-73 HIHVMLFGGKVG
+73 ML
-85 IVFPR
+85 
-90 TALCCSAFAAA
+90 SAAA
-101 VSAAPVT
+101 MVVAGTLSASLFAAPVT
-108 TQGTGVGKHGDVT
+108 TEGTGVGKHGDIT
-121 VAVTFDSGKI
+121 VAVTFDNGKI
-131 KDIKIVKQQE
+131 QDIKVVKSAE

-150 TDLKQHVIDT
+150 SEFKDDVIVQSSTDLDM
-160 NSVQLDAIS
+160 IS
-169 GATFSSKGF
+169 GATFSTKGF
-178 LDAVADAA
+178 VDAVNDAA
-186 KKAGVTLSKADKK
+186 KKAGVTLAKADKK
-199 AIKKAV
+199 ALKKVARD
-205 KALPKESSYDVVV
+205 LPKTSNYDVVV

-224 GFSAAIEAKN
+224 GFSAAITAKA

-259 NAAKNWV
+259 NVAKNWV
-266 QPKLGINDDSPELH
+266 QPKLNINDDSPELH
-280 AEDTYKGGDMKGDMN
+280 AQDTFKGGDEKGDMK
-295 VIKVMTHNALD
+295 VINVMTHQALD

-337 PVGHTGTEFITKFQA
+337 PFGHTGTEFITKFQA
-352 KADELGIPVITNMKA
+352 KADELGIPVVTNMKA
-367 EELIKDKSGRVVGVK
+367 EELIKDKDGRVVGVK
-382 ATMNGASYTF
+382 ATMDGAEYTF

-453 TYPICDPISGVIE
+453 TYPICDPLSGAIE

-489 LQRRDVLSEAILKQ
+489 LQRRDVLSEAILNQ
-503 TGGYCWVL
+503 TGRYCWVL
-511 WNDKIGSISNTVKE
+511 WNDNIGKISNTVKE
-525 HPTEYEA
+525 HANEYEA

-544 LKCVADFTKIPF
+544 LKCIADFTKIPF
-556 DSLKGTVNRVSSMTG
+556 DQLQSTVKRVTDMAG

-579 HRSGLVDMTQ
+579 HRAGLMDMSQ
-589 GKYYVIKAVPSVH
+589 GKYYVIKAVPSTH

-616 LTAEGKAIP
+616 LTAEGKVIP

-656 IAGKAAAEAA
+656 IAGEAAAQAA

>member
-1 MFFFSGLFGDV
+1 MHFSRALIAGLV
-12 EQISHF
+12 
-18 DSYHPVGST
+18 
-27 GEIIFLG
+27 
-34 AVVEIGEAIV
+34 
-44 IASFYLEMADFGAQ
+44 
-58 FYTEAGRYTIIELVF
+58 
-73 HIHVMLFGGKVG
+73 
-85 IVFPR
+85 
-90 TALCCSAFAAA
+90 CSAFAAA

-199 AIKKAV
+199 AIKKVV
-205 KALPKESSYDVVV
+205 KTLPKESTYDVVV

-616 LTAEGKAIP
+616 LTPEGKAIP

>member
-1 MFFFSGLFGDV
+1 M
-12 EQISHF
+12 
-18 DSYHPVGST
+18 
-27 GEIIFLG
+27 
-34 AVVEIGEAIV
+34 
-44 IASFYLEMADFGAQ
+44 Q
-58 FYTEAGRYTIIELVF
+58 FKKT
-73 HIHVMLFGGKVG
+73 ML
-85 IVFPR
+85 
-90 TALCCSAFAAA
+90 SAAA
-101 VSAAPVT
+101 MVVAGTLSASLFAAPVT
-108 TQGTGVGKHGDVT
+108 TEGTGVGKHGDIT
-121 VAVTFDSGKI
+121 VAVTFDNGKI
-131 KDIKIVKQQE
+131 QDIKVVKSAE

-150 TDLKQHVIDT
+150 SEFKDDVIAQSSTDLDM
-160 NSVQLDAIS
+160 IS
-169 GATFSSKGF
+169 GATFSTKGF
-178 LDAVADAA
+178 VDAVNDAA
-186 KKAGVTLSKADKK
+186 KKAGVTLAKADKK
-199 AIKKAV
+199 ALKKVARD
-205 KALPKESSYDVVV
+205 LPKTSNYDVVV

-224 GFSAAIEAKN
+224 GFSAAITAKA

-259 NAAKNWV
+259 NVAKNWV
-266 QPKLGINDDSPELH
+266 QPKLNINDDSPELH
-280 AEDTYKGGDMKGDMN
+280 AQDTFKGGDEKGDMK
-295 VIKVMTHNALD
+295 VINVMTHQALD

-337 PVGHTGTEFITKFQA
+337 PFGHTGTEFITKFQA
-352 KADELGIPVITNMKA
+352 KADELGIPIVTNMKA
-367 EELIKDKSGRVVGVK
+367 EELIKDKDGRVVGVK
-382 ATMNGASYTF
+382 ATMDGAEYTF

-453 TYPICDPISGVIE
+453 TYPICDPLSGAIE

-489 LQRRDVLSEAILKQ
+489 LQRRDVLSEAILNQ
-503 TGGYCWVL
+503 TGRYCWVL
-511 WNDKIGSISNTVKE
+511 WNDNIGKISNTVKE
-525 HPTEYEA
+525 HANEYEA

-544 LKCVADFTKIPF
+544 LKCIADFTKIPF
-556 DSLKGTVNRVSSMTG
+556 DQLQSTVKRVTDMAG

-579 HRSGLVDMTQ
+579 HRAGLMDMSQ
-589 GKYYVIKAVPSVH
+589 GKYYVIKAVPSTH

-616 LTAEGKAIP
+616 LTAEGKVIP

-656 IAGKAAAEAA
+656 IAGEAAAQAA

>member
-1 MFFFSGLFGDV
+1 MK
-12 EQISHF
+12 
-18 DSYHPVGST
+18 ST
-27 GEIIFLG
+27 MIKS
-34 AVVEIGEAIV
+34 AVAMVFA
-44 IASFYLEMADFGAQ
+44 
-58 FYTEAGRYTIIELVF
+58 AG
-73 HIHVMLFGGKVG
+73 
-85 IVFPR
+85 
-90 TALCCSAFAAA
+90 FAAA
-101 VSAAPVT
+101 SMAAPVT
-108 TQGTGVGKHGDVT
+108 AEGTGVGKHGDIT
-121 VAVTFDSGKI
+121 VAVTFDAGKI
-131 KDIKIVKQQE
+131 QDIKIVKNAE
-141 NPVLAAKVF
+141 NPILAKKVF
-150 TDLKQHVIDT
+150 TDLKDQVVALSSTD
-160 NSVQLDAIS
+160 VDLIS
-169 GATFSSKGF
+169 GATFSAKGF
-178 LDAVADAA
+178 IDAVNDAA
-186 KKAGVTLSKADKK
+186 KKAGVTLAKADKK
-199 AIKKAV
+199 ALKKA
-205 KALPKESSYDVVV
+205 ARELPKTSNYDVVV

-224 GFSAAIEAKN
+224 GFSAAITARN

-259 NAAKNWV
+259 NVAKNWV

-280 AEDTYKGGDMKGDMN
+280 AQDTFKGGDGKGDMK
-295 VIKVMTHNALD
+295 VINVMTHEALD

-337 PVGHTGTEFITKFQA
+337 PVGHTGTEFIAKFQA

-367 EELIKDKSGRVVGVK
+367 EELIKNKDGRVVGVK
-382 ATMNGASYTF
+382 ATMDGSEYTF

-453 TYPICDPISGVIE
+453 TYPICDPISGAIE

-489 LQRRDVLSEAILKQ
+489 LQRRDVLSEAILNQ
-503 TGGYCWVL
+503 TGRYCWVL
-511 WNDKIGSISNTVKE
+511 WNDNIGKISNTVKA
-525 HPTEYEA
+525 HANEYEA
-532 FTKQGIMATCDD
+532 FTKQGIMTTCPD
-544 LKCVADFTKIPF
+544 LKCIADFTKIPY
-556 DSLKGTVNRVSSMTG
+556 DSLKGTVDRVTSMAG

-579 HRSGLVDMTQ
+579 HRAGLMDMQQ
-589 GKYYVIKAVPSVH
+589 GKYYVIKAVPSTH
-602 HTMGGVRINEKAQA
+602 HTMGGVRINEKAEA
-616 LTAEGKAIP
+616 LTAEGKVIP

>member
-1 MFFFSGLFGDV
+1 MKSTMIKSAVAMVFA
-12 EQISHF
+12 
-18 DSYHPVGST
+18 VG
-27 GEIIFLG
+27 
-34 AVVEIGEAIV
+34 
-44 IASFYLEMADFGAQ
+44 
-58 FYTEAGRYTIIELVF
+58 
-73 HIHVMLFGGKVG
+73 
-85 IVFPR
+85 
-90 TALCCSAFAAA
+90 FAAA
-101 VSAAPVT
+101 SMAAPVT
-108 TQGTGVGKHGDVT
+108 AEGTGVGKHGDIT
-121 VAVTFDSGKI
+121 VAVTFDAGKI
-131 KDIKIVKQQE
+131 QDIKIVKNAE
-141 NPVLAAKVF
+141 NPILAKKVF
-150 TDLKQHVIDT
+150 TDLKDQVVALSSTD
-160 NSVQLDAIS
+160 VDLIS
-169 GATFSSKGF
+169 GATFSAKGF
-178 LDAVADAA
+178 IDAVNDAA
-186 KKAGVTLSKADKK
+186 KKAGVTLAKTDKK
-199 AIKKAV
+199 ALKKA
-205 KALPKESSYDVVV
+205 ARELPKTSNYDVVV

-224 GFSAAIEAKN
+224 GFSAAITARN

-259 NAAKNWV
+259 NVAKNWV

-280 AEDTYKGGDMKGDMN
+280 AQDTFKGGDGKGDMK
-295 VIKVMTHNALD
+295 VINVMTHEALD

-337 PVGHTGTEFITKFQA
+337 PVGHTGTEFIAKFQA

-367 EELIKDKSGRVVGVK
+367 EELIKNKDGRVVGVK
-382 ATMNGASYTF
+382 ATMDGSEYTF

-423 KTTDAPGT
+423 KTTDAPGS

-443 AQLVNMGYIQ
+443 AELVNMGYIQ
-453 TYPICDPISGVIE
+453 TYPICDPISGAIE

-489 LQRRDVLSEAILKQ
+489 LQRRDVLSEAILNQ
-503 TGGYCWVL
+503 TGQYCWVL
-511 WNDKIGSISNTVKE
+511 WNDNIGKISNTVKA
-525 HPTEYEA
+525 HANEYEA
-532 FTKQGIMATCDD
+532 FTKQGIMTTCDD
-544 LKCVADFTKIPF
+544 LKCIADFTKIPF
-556 DSLKGTVNRVSSMTG
+556 DQLQKTVKRVSDMAG

-579 HRSGLVDMTQ
+579 HRAGLMDMQQ
-589 GKYYVIKAVPSVH
+589 GKYYVIKAVPSTH
-602 HTMGGVRINEKAQA
+602 HTMGGVRINEKAEA
-616 LTAEGKAIP
+616 LTAEGKVIP

-656 IAGKAAAEAA
+656 IAGEAAAKAA

>member
-1 MFFFSGLFGDV
+1 MK
-12 EQISHF
+12 
-18 DSYHPVGST
+18 ST
-27 GEIIFLG
+27 MIKS
-34 AVVEIGEAIV
+34 AVAMVFA
-44 IASFYLEMADFGAQ
+44 
-58 FYTEAGRYTIIELVF
+58 AG
-73 HIHVMLFGGKVG
+73 
-85 IVFPR
+85 
-90 TALCCSAFAAA
+90 FAAA
-101 VSAAPVT
+101 SMAAPVT
-108 TQGTGVGKHGDVT
+108 AEGTGVGKHGDIT
-121 VAVTFDSGKI
+121 VAVTFDAGKI
-131 KDIKIVKQQE
+131 QDIKIVKNAE
-141 NPVLAAKVF
+141 NPILAKKVF
-150 TDLKQHVIDT
+150 TDLKDQVVALSSTD
-160 NSVQLDAIS
+160 VDLVS
-169 GATFSSKGF
+169 GATFSAKGF
-178 LDAVADAA
+178 IDAVNDAA
-186 KKAGVTLSKADKK
+186 KKAGVTLAKADKK
-199 AIKKAV
+199 ALKKA
-205 KALPKESSYDVVV
+205 ARELPKTSNYDVVV

-224 GFSAAIEAKN
+224 GFSAAITARN

-259 NAAKNWV
+259 NVAKNWV

-280 AEDTYKGGDMKGDMN
+280 AQDTFKGGDGKGDMK
-295 VIKVMTHNALD
+295 VINVMTHEALD

-337 PVGHTGTEFITKFQA
+337 PVGHTGTEFIAKFQA

-367 EELIKDKSGRVVGVK
+367 EELIKNKDGRVVGVK
-382 ATMNGASYTF
+382 ATMDGSEYTF

-453 TYPICDPISGVIE
+453 TYPICDPISGAIE

-489 LQRRDVLSEAILKQ
+489 LQRRDVLSEAILNQ
-503 TGGYCWVL
+503 TGRYCWVL
-511 WNDKIGSISNTVKE
+511 WNDKIGSISNTVKA
-525 HPTEYEA
+525 HANEYEA
-532 FTKQGIMATCDD
+532 FTKQGVMTTCDD
-544 LKCVADFTKIPF
+544 LKCIADFTKIPF
-556 DSLKGTVNRVSSMTG
+556 DQLQKTVKRVSDMAG

-579 HRSGLVDMTQ
+579 HRAGLMDMQQ
-589 GKYYVIKAVPSVH
+589 GKYYVIKAVPSTH
-602 HTMGGVRINEKAQA
+602 HTMGGVRINEKAEA
-616 LTAEGKAIP
+616 LTAEGKVIP

-656 IAGKAAAEAA
+656 IAGEAAAKAA

>member
-1 MFFFSGLFGDV
+1 MQFSRALIAGLV
-12 EQISHF
+12 
-18 DSYHPVGST
+18 
-27 GEIIFLG
+27 
-34 AVVEIGEAIV
+34 
-44 IASFYLEMADFGAQ
+44 
-58 FYTEAGRYTIIELVF
+58 
-73 HIHVMLFGGKVG
+73 
-85 IVFPR
+85 
-90 TALCCSAFAAA
+90 CSAFAAA

-131 KDIKIVKQQE
+131 KNIKIVKQQE

>member
-1 MFFFSGLFGDV
+1 MHFSRALIAGLV
-12 EQISHF
+12 
-18 DSYHPVGST
+18 
-27 GEIIFLG
+27 
-34 AVVEIGEAIV
+34 
-44 IASFYLEMADFGAQ
+44 
-58 FYTEAGRYTIIELVF
+58 
-73 HIHVMLFGGKVG
+73 
-85 IVFPR
+85 
-90 TALCCSAFAAA
+90 CSAFAAA

-199 AIKKAV
+199 AIKKVV

-280 AEDTYKGGDMKGDMN
+280 AKDTYLGGDKKGDPKVIN
-295 VIKVMTHNALD
+295 VLTHNALD

-337 PVGHTGTEFITKFQA
+337 PIGHTGTEFITKFQA

-392 NAKGGVVL
+392 TAKGGVVL

-489 LQRRDVLSEAILKQ
+489 LQRRDILSEAILKQ

>member
-1 MFFFSGLFGDV
+1 MQFSRALIAGLV
-12 EQISHF
+12 
-18 DSYHPVGST
+18 
-27 GEIIFLG
+27 
-34 AVVEIGEAIV
+34 
-44 IASFYLEMADFGAQ
+44 
-58 FYTEAGRYTIIELVF
+58 
-73 HIHVMLFGGKVG
+73 
-85 IVFPR
+85 
-90 TALCCSAFAAA
+90 CSAFAAA

-199 AIKKAV
+199 AIKKVV
-205 KALPKESSYDVVV
+205 KTLPKESTYDVVV

-544 LKCVADFTKIPF
+544 LKCVADFTKILF